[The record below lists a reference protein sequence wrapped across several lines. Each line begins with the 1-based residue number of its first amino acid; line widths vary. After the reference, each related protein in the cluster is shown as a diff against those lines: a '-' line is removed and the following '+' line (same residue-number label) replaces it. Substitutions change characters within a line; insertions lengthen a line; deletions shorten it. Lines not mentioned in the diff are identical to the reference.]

1 MGLVRRGNSRFWY
14 VQFQLNG
21 VTFVRSTKTP
31 DRKVAERLEAE
42 WRAQAH
48 LRQVLG
54 VRERTA
60 LLDAVDRLIAT
71 KAGTPNHHNLLSSRK
86 IVERHFRRR
95 RWLDE
100 LTTDDLEK
108 FKRDRV
114 AQGVTVQTIKHQLNL
129 VRAAIKLAGRSGK
142 QIPSVQFPTCSVPK
156 QRVRYLSVEEERRLL
171 AELNPMRSGTGLRPY
186 AERSDALKRSMQD
199 AHDLVVLLLDTGA
212 RYSEIANIKW
222 SQIDLQRGEIRL
234 WRPKVQNE
242 GIIMMTDRASAIFGA
257 RLAAGVGEFVF
268 TNKRG
273 AARGYRVQSI
283 RKAIKRAGLADCKIH
298 TLRHTVASRLIQ
310 NGMSVYE
317 VKSILG
323 HTDIRTTM
331 MYAHLEQGAVGV
343 KAKNVLEA
351 LNRGRRSVTDQ
362 TAWPPPPLEK
372 VPSAGKTISDV

>member
-1 MGLVRRGNSRFWY
+1 MGLVKRGNSRFWY

-31 DRKVAERLEAE
+31 DRKVAARLEDE
-42 WRAQAH
+42 WRAQVH
-48 LRQVLG
+48 LQLVLG
-54 VRERTA
+54 VRERISFLTA
-60 LLDAVDRLIAT
+60 IDRLIAT

-86 IVERHFRRR
+86 VVERHFRRR
-95 RWLDE
+95 KWLDE
-100 LTTDDLEK
+100 LTTDDLER

-114 AQGVTVQTIKHQLNL
+114 AEGVTVQTIKHQLNL
-129 VRAAIKLAGRSGK
+129 IGAATKLAGRSGK
-142 QIPSVQFPTCSVPK
+142 QIPSVQFPTCSIPRH
-156 QRVRYLSVEEERRLL
+156 RVRYLSVDEERRLL
-171 AELNPMRSGTGLRPY
+171 FELDPKRCGTGLRPY
-186 AERSDALKRSMQD
+186 AERSEVLKRSMQD

-242 GIIMMTDRASAIFGA
+242 GIIMMTDRAASIFRA
-257 RLAAGVGEFVF
+257 RSSVSDVGEFVF
-268 TNKRG
+268 TNRKG

-283 RKAIKRAGLADCKIH
+283 RKALRRAGLADCKIH

-331 MYAHLEQGAVGV
+331 RYAHLEQRDTST
-343 KAKNVLEA
+343 KARNVLNLVRVA
-351 LNRGRRSVTDQ
+351 S
-362 TAWPPPPLEK
+362 
-372 VPSAGKTISDV
+372 S

>member
-1 MGLVRRGNSRFWY
+1 MGLVKRGNSRFWY

-31 DRKVAERLEAE
+31 DRKVAARLEDE
-42 WRAQAH
+42 WRAQVH
-48 LRQVLG
+48 SQLVLG
-54 VRERTA
+54 VRERIGFLA
-60 LLDAVDRLIAT
+60 AIDRLIAT

-86 IVERHFRRR
+86 VVERHFRRR
-95 RWLDE
+95 KWLDE

-114 AQGVTVQTIKHQLNL
+114 AEGVTVQTIKHQLNL
-129 VRAAIKLAGRSGK
+129 IGAATKLAGRSGK
-142 QIPSVQFPTCSVPK
+142 QTPSVQFPTCSIPK
-156 QRVRYLSVEEERRLL
+156 HRVRYLSVEEERRLL
-171 AELNPMRSGTGLRPY
+171 AELDPQRSGTGLRPY
-186 AERSDALKRSMQD
+186 ADRSDALKRSMQD

-222 SQIDLQRGEIRL
+222 SQIDLDRGEIRL

-242 GIIMMTDRASAIFGA
+242 GIIMMTDRAVTIFRS
-257 RLAAGVGEFVF
+257 RLASAGEFVF
-268 TNKRG
+268 TNRKG

-283 RKAIKRAGLADCKIH
+283 RKALKRAGLADCKIH

-331 MYAHLEQGAVGV
+331 RYAHLEQKAVSEKARGV
-343 KAKNVLEA
+343 
-351 LNRGRRSVTDQ
+351 LNTVGN
-362 TAWPPPPLEK
+362 P
-372 VPSAGKTISDV
+372 